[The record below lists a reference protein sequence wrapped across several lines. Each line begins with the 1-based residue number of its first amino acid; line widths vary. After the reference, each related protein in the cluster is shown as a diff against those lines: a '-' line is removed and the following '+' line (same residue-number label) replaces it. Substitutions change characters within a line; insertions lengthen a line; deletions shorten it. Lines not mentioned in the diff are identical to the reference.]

1 VATVMSLN
9 HITPFGLGRSP
20 AAARAVRIVRV
31 EPDVDAGEVYVR
43 LAPAVLGYLRGQHV
57 EDPEDLLGEVFYQ
70 VARSLDGFQGDDDDL
85 RRWVFTVARN
95 RVIDA
100 RRRAARRLRIA
111 RRAQEPETV
120 VLPPAE
126 PDDDLIE
133 ALAALTED
141 QREVIALRFVADLS
155 LDDVAHLTGRS
166 TNAVKAMQHRALA
179 QLARRLKPTDGE
191 D

>member
-1 VATVMSLN
+1 VASVVSLN
-9 HITPFGLGRSP
+9 QITSFGLGRSA
-20 AAARAVRIVRV
+20 AAARGVRV
-31 EPDVDAGEVYVR
+31 SVERDVDAGEVYVR
-43 LAPAVLGYLRGQHV
+43 FAPAVLGYLRGQHV
-57 EDPEDLLGEVFYQ
+57 DDPEDLLGEVFYQ
-70 VARSLDGFQGDDDDL
+70 VARSLDGFQGGDDDL

-100 RRRAARRLRIA
+100 RRRSARRLRVV
-111 RRAQEPETV
+111 RHAQEPEAV
-120 VLPPAE
+120 VPPPAE
-126 PDDDLIE
+126 PDDELIE

-141 QREVIALRFVADLS
+141 QREVIALRYIADLS